1 MIIEGSIVLSEAE
14 RLACLRLIRSEHV
27 GPVTYRH
34 LLGRF
39 GTAESALAGLPALAR
54 KGGRRRPIRTCPQPE
69 AERELES
76 LSVLGGRMVM
86 LGEAAYPAQLA
97 ALEDAPPVLSLLGRD
112 EVLSWLAVAIVGAR
126 NASANACRFAENLA
140 QGLGEAEH
148 LVVSGLARGIDA
160 AAHRGALATGT
171 LAVLAGGVD
180 VVYPPQNRGL
190 YEDMREQGLLLS
202 EVPLGTQPQARHFP
216 RRNRLI
222 SGLSKGVVV
231 VEAALRSGSLITA
244 RFAADQGREVMAVPG
259 SPLDPRAK
267 GCNSLIKQGATLIDS
282 LQDVLQAIT
291 PEARLSIRPS
301 PPQAP
306 PVMADAAAEEEAESG
321 KARLLELLG
330 PSPVAV
336 DELVR
341 RCHLSA
347 AAVSVALLELE
358 LAGRLERHPGARVSL
373 VLDAKAD
380 AGL

>member
-1 MIIEGSIVLSEAE
+1 MLSEAE

-86 LGEAAYPAQLA
+86 LGEAAYPVALA

-112 EVLSWLAVAIVGAR
+112 EVLSWPAVAIVGAR

-160 AAHRGALATGT
+160 ATHRGALATGT

-180 VVYPPQNRGL
+180 VVYPPQNRRL

-321 KARLLELLG
+321 KAKLLELLG

>member
-1 MIIEGSIVLSEAE
+1 MLSEAE

-39 GTAESALAGLPALAR
+39 GTAEAALAGLPALAR
-54 KGGRRRPIRTCPQPE
+54 KGGRRRPIRICPQPD
-69 AERELES
+69 AERELDS
-76 LSVLGGRMVM
+76 LSLLGGRMVM
-86 LGEAAYPAQLA
+86 LGEVAYPAALA

-112 EVLSWLAVAIVGAR
+112 EVLSSPAVAIVGAR

-140 QGLGEAEH
+140 RSLGEAEH

-160 AAHRGALATGT
+160 AAHRGALATAT

-190 YEDMREQGLLLS
+190 YEDMRQQGLLFS

-282 LQDVLQAIT
+282 LEDVLQAIT
-291 PEARLSIRPS
+291 PEARFGIRPS
-301 PPQAP
+301 PPHAP
-306 PVMADAAAEEEAESG
+306 PVLADAAAEEEAESG

>member
-1 MIIEGSIVLSEAE
+1 MLSEVE

-39 GTAESALAGLPALAR
+39 GSAEAALAGLPALAR
-54 KGGRRRPIRTCPQPE
+54 KGGRRRPIRIYPQPD
-69 AERELES
+69 AERELDG
-76 LSVLGGRMVM
+76 LSERGGRMVM
-86 LGEAAYPAQLA
+86 LGEAAYPAALA
-97 ALEDAPPVLSLLGRD
+97 ALEDAPPVLSLLGRS
-112 EVLSWLAVAIVGAR
+112 EVLSSPAVAIVGAR
-126 NASANACRFAENLA
+126 NASANACRFAETLA

-148 LVVSGLARGIDA
+148 LVVSGLARGIDT

-190 YEDMREQGLLLS
+190 YEDIRERGLLLS

-282 LQDVLQAIT
+282 LDDVLQAIT
-291 PEARLSIRPS
+291 PDAGWGFRPPS
-301 PPQAP
+301 PQVP
-306 PVMADAAAEEEAESG
+306 PVLADAAVEKEAENG
-321 KARLLELLG
+321 KTRLLELLG

>member
-1 MIIEGSIVLSEAE
+1 
-14 RLACLRLIRSEHV
+14 
-27 GPVTYRH
+27 
-34 LLGRF
+34 
-39 GTAESALAGLPALAR
+39 
-54 KGGRRRPIRTCPQPE
+54 
-69 AERELES
+69 
-76 LSVLGGRMVM
+76 M
-86 LGEAAYPAQLA
+86 LGEAAYPEALA
-97 ALEDAPPVLSLLGRD
+97 ALEDASPVLSLLGRD
-112 EVLSWLAVAIVGAR
+112 EVLSSPAVAMVGAR
-126 NASANACRFAENLA
+126 NASANACRFAETLA

-148 LVVSGLARGIDA
+148 LVVSGMARGIDA
-160 AAHRGALATGT
+160 AVHRGALATGT
-171 LAVLAGGVD
+171 VAVMAGGVD
-180 VVYPPQNRGL
+180 VIYPPQNRTL
-190 YEDMREQGLLLS
+190 YESIREQGLLLS
-202 EVPLGTQPQARHFP
+202 EVPLGIQPQARHFP

-267 GCNSLIKQGATLIDS
+267 GCNSLIKQGATLVDS
-282 LQDVLQAIT
+282 LEDVLQAVT
-291 PEARLSIRPS
+291 AQAGLGVRPS
-301 PPQAP
+301 SPQP
-306 PVMADAAAEEEAESG
+306 PVVLADAASDEEAESG

-358 LAGRLERHPGARVSL
+358 LAGRLERYPGARVSL

>member
-1 MIIEGSIVLSEAE
+1 MLSEAE

-39 GTAESALAGLPALAR
+39 GTAEAALAGLPALAR

-86 LGEAAYPAQLA
+86 LGEAAYPVALA
-97 ALEDAPPVLSLLGRD
+97 ALEDGPPVLSLLGRD
-112 EVLSWLAVAIVGAR
+112 EVLSLPAVAMVGAR

-291 PEARLSIRPS
+291 PEARLGIRPS

-306 PVMADAAAEEEAESG
+306 PVLADAAAEEEAESG

>member
-1 MIIEGSIVLSEAE
+1 MLSEAE

-86 LGEAAYPAQLA
+86 LGEAAYPVALA

-112 EVLSWLAVAIVGAR
+112 EVLSCPAVAIVGAR

-282 LQDVLQAIT
+282 LEDVLQAIT
-291 PEARLSIRPS
+291 PEARLGTRPS
-301 PPQAP
+301 SPHAP
-306 PVMADAAAEEEAESG
+306 PVLADAAAEEEAESG

-358 LAGRLERHPGARVSL
+358 LAGRLERYPGARVSL

>member
-1 MIIEGSIVLSEAE
+1 MLSEAE

-39 GTAESALAGLPALAR
+39 GSAEAALAGLPALAR
-54 KGGRRRPIRTCPQPE
+54 KGGRRRPIRIYPQPD
-69 AERELES
+69 AERELDG
-76 LSVLGGRMVM
+76 LSERGGRMVM
-86 LGEAAYPAQLA
+86 LGEAAYPAALA
-97 ALEDAPPVLSLLGRD
+97 ALEDAPPILSLLGRD
-112 EVLSWLAVAIVGAR
+112 ELLSSPAVAIVGAR
-126 NASANACRFAENLA
+126 NASANACRFAETLA

-148 LVVSGLARGIDA
+148 LVVSGLARGIDT

-190 YEDMREQGLLLS
+190 YEDMRERGLLLS

-267 GCNSLIKQGATLIDS
+267 GGNSLIKQGATLIDS
-282 LQDVLQAIT
+282 LEDVLQAIT
-291 PEARLSIRPS
+291 PHAGLGFRPS
-301 PPQAP
+301 SPQVP
-306 PVMADAAAEEEAESG
+306 PVLADAAAEEEAENG
-321 KARLLELLG
+321 KTRLLELLG

>member
-1 MIIEGSIVLSEAE
+1 MPSEAE

-39 GTAESALAGLPALAR
+39 GTAEAALAGLPALAR
-54 KGGRRRPIRTCPQPE
+54 KGGRRRPIRICPQPE
-69 AERELES
+69 AERERDDLTEH
-76 LSVLGGRMVM
+76 GGRMVM
-86 LGEAAYPAQLA
+86 LGEAAYPAALA
-97 ALEDAPPVLSLLGRD
+97 ALEDAPPVLSLLGRG
-112 EVLSWLAVAIVGAR
+112 ELLSLPAVAIVGAR
-126 NASANACRFAENLA
+126 NGSANACRFAETLA
-140 QGLGEAEH
+140 QGLGEAGH
-148 LVVSGLARGIDA
+148 LVVSGMARGIDA
-160 AAHRGALATGT
+160 AAHRGALASGT

-180 VVYPPQNRGL
+180 VVYPPQNRAL
-190 YEDMREQGLLLS
+190 YEGIREQGLLLS

-282 LQDVLQAIT
+282 LEDVLQSIT
-291 PEARLSIRPS
+291 PDARFGIRPP

-306 PVMADAAAEEEAESG
+306 PLQTDAAAEEEAEG
-321 KARLLELLG
+321 GQQRLLELLG

>member
-1 MIIEGSIVLSEAE
+1 MLSEAE
-14 RLACLRLIRSEHV
+14 RLACLRLIRSEYV

-39 GTAESALAGLPALAR
+39 GTAEVALAGLPALAR
-54 KGGRRRPIRTCPQPE
+54 KGGRRRPIRICPQPE

-76 LSVLGGRMVM
+76 LSMLGGRMVM
-86 LGEAAYPAQLA
+86 LGEMAYPAALA

-112 EVLSWLAVAIVGAR
+112 EALSSPAVAIVGAR
-126 NASANACRFAENLA
+126 NASANACRFAETLA
-140 QGLGEAEH
+140 RGLGEAEH

-202 EVPLGTQPQARHFP
+202 EVPFGTQPQARHFP

-282 LQDVLQAIT
+282 LEDVLQAIT
-291 PEARLSIRPS
+291 PEARLGIRPS
-301 PPQAP
+301 PPQAQ
-306 PVMADAAAEEEAESG
+306 PVLADAAAEEEAESG